1 MPQYK
6 FICGLPSYYPLGKET
21 VMMKSYKHVNKK
33 PKLIPQ
39 IYYAV
44 KPLQ

>member
-1 MPQYK
+1 
-6 FICGLPSYYPLGKET
+6 
-21 VMMKSYKHVNKK
+21 MMKSYKHVNKK

>member
-1 MPQYK
+1 M
-6 FICGLPSYYPLGKET
+6 LPFTVAVSSSEET
-21 VMMKSYKHVNKK
+21 AMIKSYKHVNKK

-44 KPLQ
+44 KSLQ